1 MPPPDPLTLLCS
13 VKTVPK
19 TCRLNRDGT
28 FNRSTLMPLIEISDL
43 DDPRL
48 DVYRNIKKTNLT
60 RWSAQFIAEGKKL
73 TIRLLESD
81 FDVAS
86 VLTSDKH
93 VDLLTPHLRDDVPAF
108 VVPHQLAQMLVGQT
122 FHAGMLGCG
131 IRKIPPTLEDLMKIE
146 RRHLIAVC
154 CGVENLEN
162 MGGII
167 RAAAGFGAT
176 ALLLGPGCCDAFS
189 RRALRVSMGSALN
202 IPIIE
207 AGEELSPMLNTLRD
221 QHGFNLIASI
231 LDDNALRLRDCP
243 TDGNIAVLLG
253 NEDAGLDAKWLDLCS
268 RRVTIPMH
276 SGTDSLNVAVA
287 AAVFMHHFAE
297 NINETAAVN
306 GDS

>member
-1 MPPPDPLTLLCS
+1 
-13 VKTVPK
+13 
-19 TCRLNRDGT
+19 
-28 FNRSTLMPLIEISDL
+28 MPLIEISDL

-73 TIRLLESD
+73 TIRLLDSE

-93 VDLLTPHLRDDVPAF
+93 VDLLKPHLRNDVPAF

-131 IRKIPPTLEDLMKIE
+131 IRKIPPTLEELMQIE
-146 RRHLIAVC
+146 RRHLIAVG

-202 IPIIE
+202 IPIID
-207 AGEELSPMLNTLRD
+207 AGEELSSMLTTLRD
-221 QHGFNLIASI
+221 QHHFNLIASI
-231 LDDNALRLRDCP
+231 LDDKALRLRGCP
-243 TDGNIAVLLG
+243 TDGNVAVLLG
-253 NEDAGLDAKWLDLCS
+253 NEDAGLDAKWIELCS
-268 RRVTIPMH
+268 HRVTIPMH

-297 NINETAAVN
+297 NINEAAT
-306 GDS
+306 GTGER

>member
-1 MPPPDPLTLLCS
+1 
-13 VKTVPK
+13 
-19 TCRLNRDGT
+19 
-28 FNRSTLMPLIEISDL
+28 MPLIEITDL
-43 DDPRL
+43 DDTRL

-60 RWSAQFIAEGKKL
+60 RWSAHFIAEGKKL
-73 TIRLLESD
+73 TIRLLNSD
-81 FDVAS
+81 FAVAS

-108 VVPHQLAQMLVGQT
+108 VVPHQLAQLLVGQT

-131 IRKIPPTLEDLMKIE
+131 IRKIPPTVDDLMQIK

-154 CGVENLEN
+154 CGIENLEN

-167 RAAAGFGAT
+167 RTAAGFGAT
-176 ALLLGPGCCDAFS
+176 ALLLGPGCCDPFS
-189 RRALRVSMGSALN
+189 RRALRVSMGSALT

-207 AGEELSPMLNTLRD
+207 AGEELSPMLTMLRD

-243 TDGNIAVLLG
+243 TEGNVAVLLG
-253 NEDAGLDAKWLDLCS
+253 NEDAGLDIEWLELS
-268 RRVTIPMH
+268 SHRVTIPMH

-287 AAVFMHHFAE
+287 AAVFLHHFAK
-297 NINETAAVN
+297 
-306 GDS
+306 

>member
-1 MPPPDPLTLLCS
+1 
-13 VKTVPK
+13 
-19 TCRLNRDGT
+19 
-28 FNRSTLMPLIEISDL
+28 MPLIEISDL

-48 DVYRNIKKTNLT
+48 DVYRHIKKTNLT

-73 TIRLLESD
+73 TIRLLESE

-93 VDLLTPHLRDDVPAF
+93 VDLLKPHLRNGVPAF

-131 IRKIPPTLEDLMKIE
+131 IRKIPPTLEELMQIE

-207 AGEELSPMLNTLRD
+207 AGEELSSMLITLRD
-221 QHGFNLIASI
+221 QHRFNLIASI

-243 TDGNIAVLLG
+243 TEGNVAVLLG

-268 RRVTIPMH
+268 HRVTIPMH
-276 SGTDSLNVAVA
+276 SRTDSLNVAVA

-297 NINETAAVN
+297 NINEAET
-306 GDS
+306 DTDDR